1 MAEGESEFVQTGMKK
16 KYYIDEESMAL
27 SRSGKHL
34 PKQRQRKQ
42 RDHDHDHKQLEAAEQ
57 VQDGDHIEEIHDE
70 VEELQAAVLAE
81 AKQEALQESEESS
94 RRGDGLPASRAKD
107 NRLTRKS
114 VEQIG
119 VCSIKC
125 AAGYSFVA
133 PDGTSQTTQ
142 TLTCNSRS

>member
-1 MAEGESEFVQTGMKK
+1 MAEGEFVQTGMKK
-16 KYYIDEESMAL
+16 KYYIDEESLAL

-42 RDHDHDHKQLEAAEQ
+42 RDHDHKQLEAAEQ
-57 VQDGDHIEEIHDE
+57 VQDGDHIEELHDE
-70 VEELQAAVLAE
+70 AEELQAAVLAE

-107 NRLTRKS
+107 SRLTRKN